1 MSGKLS
7 TATVILVLLTV
18 FLLPSLTPKA
28 VHAEVI
34 TGQTGQTEA
43 EPEAAKDVSNYIVGP
58 EDVLEI
64 SVWKNPDL
72 SKVVTVRPDGMISLP
87 IVGDL
92 KAAGL
97 TPTEIRDAIVEE
109 IKAYQSAVVVSVI
122 VQEVNSYRV
131 FVVGE
136 VNSPGTYSLKT
147 RTSVVQAI
155 ALAGGFTQFASKN
168 KILLVRDKPSGKRS
182 VEKLRIRFDD
192 ILKSDVLS
200 DNNLILLPGDT
211 IIVP

>member
-1 MSGKLS
+1 MSVKLS
-7 TATVILVLLTV
+7 TATAILLLLAVLL
-18 FLLPSLTPKA
+18 LPAYTPEA
-28 VHAEVI
+28 VGAEVI

-43 EPEAAKDVSNYIVGP
+43 VPEAAEDVSSYIVGP
-58 EDVLEI
+58 EDVLEV

-97 TPTEIRDAIVEE
+97 TPTQIRDAIVEE

-131 FVVGE
+131 FLVGE
-136 VNSPGTYSLKT
+136 VNAPGTYSLKT

-168 KILLVRDKPSGKRS
+168 KILLVRDRPSGKRS

-192 ILKSDVLS
+192 IIKSDVLS
-200 DNNLILLPGDT
+200 DNDLIVMPGDT
-211 IIVP
+211 MIVP